1 MIFVNKYS
9 VIDHVIRMDEQILF
23 SKVLWAKKTAAF
35 RELSTDDQVK
45 IVKSQKRVK
54 CLNRLKRCA
63 NRGRT

>member
-35 RELSTDDQVK
+35 RELSTDDQV
-45 IVKSQKRVK
+45 ISQIQKSKVEFYLPR
-54 CLNRLKRCA
+54 
-63 NRGRT
+63 